1 MNQQEPEHPARID
14 LAALFFNNSG
24 SLLILFP
31 FKPKKKKSSIERKC
45 FLSLTT
51 SEEQKQSLC
60 LYPLDRKRIDQVLSR
75 SNPVSGS
82 IYRTSSSKG
91 WWWWCRPPVVFLSC
105 VIYATY
111 YYSDDLLLFTSI
123 CINSLSDSNGTK
135 EMYNQTQY
143 RRIYSRVPWLQEN
156 SIFYSETR
164 TIWLVIEKYNSR
176 TQYQT

>member
-31 FKPKKKKSSIERKC
+31 FIPKKKSSIERKC

-60 LYPLDRKRIDQVLSR
+60 LYPLDRKRIDHVLSR
-75 SNPVSGS
+75 SNPVPGS

-123 CINSLSDSNGTK
+123 CINSLSDNGTK